1 MASGIVV
8 GAIGVMAG
16 GDMAGGGSM
25 AVLSGGGVVGLLV
38 GGTSVGVHGS
48 DGNGNGH
55 SDGLNVDV
63 DGRDGPVPAGN
74 SVVAQ
79 PGSESPAPPPPPPP
93 ATGGAGSTVVV
104 MVTG

>member
-8 GAIGVMAG
+8 GAIGVIAG
-16 GDMAGGGSM
+16 GVMAGGGSM
-25 AVLSGGGVVGLLV
+25 AVLSGGGVLGLLV
-38 GGTSVGVHGS
+38 GGTSVGVHGN

-55 SDGLNVDV
+55 RDGLRVDV

-79 PGSESPAPPPPPPP
+79 PGSELPAPPPPPPP
-93 ATGGAGSTVVV
+93 TAGGAGSTVVV
-104 MVTG
+104 IVTG